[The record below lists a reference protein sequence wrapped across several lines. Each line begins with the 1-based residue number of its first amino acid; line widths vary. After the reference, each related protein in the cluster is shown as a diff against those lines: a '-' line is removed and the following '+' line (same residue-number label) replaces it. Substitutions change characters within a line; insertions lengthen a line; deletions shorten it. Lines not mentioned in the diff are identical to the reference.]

1 MRPVG
6 PGQSP
11 DGALGFKLP
20 GFLVKKKT
28 PTLLWVILVKRDI

>member
-20 GFLVKKKT
+20 GFLVKKT
-28 PTLLWVILVKRDI
+28 PTLLWAILVKRDI